1 MKLAERI
8 KELEP
13 WFQHIVFPDG
23 TEVGNWRTEETAA
36 ILTEGIDLTGKTLL
50 DVGCMSGAMSMLFE
64 QRGAE
69 VTGIEP
75 DYHYYK
81 QACLLREIFGLEF
94 ITAYR
99 SLNSVH
105 DSYFEKIEYGE
116 DDAGEQFDIVV
127 MAGIYYHLQNPIE
140 ALHQAWALTG
150 DALLIE
156 GQIIPGDKPIAEF
169 ILGEYDGDGSNWWF
183 PTMPCLL
190 DWCRT
195 LDNVAKIEDIT
206 PPDFRERNRGFVRV
220 WRAE

>member
-1 MKLAERI
+1 MTLATRI

-36 ILTEGIDLTGKTLL
+36 ILTSGIDLKGKTLL
-50 DVGCMSGAMSMLFE
+50 DVGCMSGGMSKWFE
-64 QRGAE
+64 EQGAE

-75 DYHYYK
+75 DARNCR
-81 QACLLREIFGLEF
+81 QAELVKEVFGLSME
-94 ITAYR
+94 IDHR
-99 SLNSVH
+99 SLNWESKSSLMRYDFVA
-105 DSYFEKIEYGE
+105 F
-116 DDAGEQFDIVV
+116 AGV
-127 MAGIYYHLQNPIE
+127 YYHLQNPIK

-156 GQIIPGDKPIAEF
+156 GQIIPGKKPIAEF
-169 ILGEYDGDGSNWWF
+169 ILGEYNGDGSNWWF

-195 LDNVAKIEDIT
+195 LDNVAKIENIT
-206 PPDFRERNRGFVRV
+206 PPDFQQRNRGFVRV
-220 WRAE
+220 WREK